1 MVTTAQVAKS
11 FRIKKAMTHI
21 IPHRGNRG
29 RDVMPVIA
37 RPLAIAST
45 AFALFAVSA
54 SGALAQKKYD
64 TGATDTEIKIGNI
77 MPYSGPASAY
87 GIIGKTEAAYF
98 KKINDAGGI
107 NGRKINF
114 VSYDDAYSP
123 PKAVEQARKLVE
135 SDEVLLVFNS
145 LGTPSNSAIQKYMNS
160 KKVPQLFVATG
171 ATKWNDPKD
180 FPWTM
185 GWQPNYQ
192 SETQIYA
199 KYLLKNKPDA
209 KIAVLYQNDD
219 YGKDYLKGLKDGL
232 GPKAATMIV
241 AEESFETSEPTID
254 SHIVKLKSTN
264 ADVFIDIATPK
275 FAAQAIKK
283 VAEVGW
289 KPMHFLNNV
298 SASVG
303 SVIKPAGFENAQ
315 DIISAAYLKDA
326 SDKQWD
332 NDPGMKEFYAFMN
345 KEFPEGDKL
354 DGGTVVGYGV
364 AQTLVQVLTQC
375 GDNLTRENVM
385 KQAAS
390 LKDFRT
396 EVLLPGIKINT
407 GPTDFAPI
415 SSLQLQ
421 RFKGE
426 KWELFGDV
434 INADAGG

>member
-1 MVTTAQVAKS
+1 
-11 FRIKKAMTHI
+11 
-21 IPHRGNRG
+21 
-29 RDVMPVIA
+29 MPVYSS
-37 RPLAIAST
+37 RLAIAS
-45 AFALFAVSA
+45 AALVILAGSG

-87 GIIGKTEAAYF
+87 GVIGRTEAAYF
-98 KKINDAGGI
+98 KKVNDAGGI

-114 VSYDDAYSP
+114 ISYDDAYSP

-135 SDEVLLVFNS
+135 SDEVLFVFNS

-171 ATKWNDPKD
+171 ATKWNDPKNN
-180 FPWTM
+180 PWTM

-232 GPKAATMIV
+232 GSKAAGMIV

-254 SHIVKLKSTN
+254 SHIVKLKSSN
-264 ADVFIDIATPK
+264 ADVFVDIATPK

-289 KPMHFLNNV
+289 KPLHFLNNV

-303 SVIKPAGFENAQ
+303 SVIRPAGYENAQ
-315 DIISAAYLKDA
+315 DIISANYLKDA
-326 SDKQWD
+326 TDKQWD
-332 NDPGMKEFYAFMN
+332 NDPGMKEFYAFMT
-345 KEFPEGDKL
+345 KDFPEGDKL
-354 DGGTVVGYGV
+354 DNGTIVGYGV
-364 AQTLVQVLTQC
+364 AQTLVQVLKQC

-390 LKDFRT
+390 LRDFRT

-407 GPTDFAPI
+407 GPDDFAPI
-415 SSLQLQ
+415 SQLQLMK
-421 RFKGE
+421 FKGE
-426 KWELFGDV
+426 RWELFGEVISADV
-434 INADAGG
+434 GG